1 MDLEDIFKKIVEDK
15 YYQLNLDKPNE
26 DKFSKIKF
34 FEANAVGAIGE
45 EFIKTVMSRF
55 GSVKND
61 GTIHDEYDI
70 QMDNNIKLEVKTA
83 RKGNNDTF
91 QFNGINPAYNY
102 DYLICIGVCPNKILY
117 RIFRKNNIQY
127 IHNKD
132 DRGYRMIQKNFNK
145 EINKKLVSMN
155 PGNQ

>member
-1 MDLEDIFKKIVEDK
+1 
-15 YYQLNLDKPNE
+15 
-26 DKFSKIKF
+26 
-34 FEANAVGAIGE
+34 
-45 EFIKTVMSRF
+45 MSRF

-117 RIFRKNNIQY
+117 RILGRI
-127 IHNKD
+127 I
-132 DRGYRMIQKNFNK
+132 FNTFIIK
-145 EINKKLVSMN
+145 MTEDTE
-155 PGNQ
+155 